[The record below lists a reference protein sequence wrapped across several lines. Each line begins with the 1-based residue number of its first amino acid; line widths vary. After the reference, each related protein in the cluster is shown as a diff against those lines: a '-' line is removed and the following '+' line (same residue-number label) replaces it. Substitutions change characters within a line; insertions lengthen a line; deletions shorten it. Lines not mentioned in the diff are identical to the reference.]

1 MYLFVHKEDHITLN
15 HNDWIIQQKDL
26 QNAITQ
32 IAKKTLNIKD
42 GEYKSCKILKLDYHC
57 SVCEQKTSPM
67 HWKPLMI
74 FFKKKRIGP
83 LVYNW

>member
-1 MYLFVHKEDHITLN
+1 MTELSNK
-15 HNDWIIQQKDL
+15 KDL

-67 HWKPLMI
+67 H
-74 FFKKKRIGP
+74 
-83 LVYNW
+83 